1 MVYKGTLFGL
11 IVQIVPKFV
20 EIRLQNVPKNVR
32 QDVDAL
38 MGILE
43 SLEIVIPASKRKI
56 AKVKFNIYDL

>member
-20 EIRLQNVPKNVR
+20 EIRLWNVPKNVR
-32 QDVDAL
+32 QDVGAL

-56 AKVKFNIYDL
+56 A